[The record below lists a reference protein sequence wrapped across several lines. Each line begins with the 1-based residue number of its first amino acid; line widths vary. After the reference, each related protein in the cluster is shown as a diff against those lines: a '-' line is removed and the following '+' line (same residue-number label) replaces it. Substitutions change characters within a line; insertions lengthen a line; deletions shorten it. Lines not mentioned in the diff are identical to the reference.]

1 MMNNSIIKINNE
13 KNNIIKTNLEKNLY
27 INNYA

>member
-1 MMNNSIIKINNE
+1 MNNSIIKINNE